1 LLDLTDRSL
10 SKTARGSFVKVHG
23 QLGHGGAFLD
33 CLDAIMDY
41 RAANAIVK
49 LSQNYDFLGDE
60 GQKDQSSRVEAQEA
74 VHPISHA
81 T

>member
-1 LLDLTDRSL
+1 MAGTFL
-10 SKTARGSFVKVHG
+10 HC
-23 QLGHGGAFLD
+23 LG
-33 CLDAIMDY
+33 AIMNY

-74 VHPISHA
+74 VHPVSHA